1 MATLKQL
8 LEYAEQTFAGTTAV
22 KSLRKIIIG
31 LQANIDAGGGGGGQ
45 AQIQFKDEGS
55 NLGTTGTVTSLDFV
69 GANVTAAR
77 AGNAVTV
84 TVAGGSQKAA
94 IQAGFYEPQ
103 GQALVAGASVEIP
116 LRHAITLSTADSWQV
131 NGDQTGSVVLDVE
144 LATAAGYP
152 TFTNIAASAKP
163 TLSSA
168 RRATGAMTGWT
179 TSAAAGD
186 TIRISINTVSTL
198 EKVAVSI
205 PCTVT

>member
-8 LEYAEQTFAGTTAV
+8 LEYAEQTFAGTTAIR
-22 KSLRKIIIG
+22 SLRKIIAG
-31 LQANIDAGGGGGGQ
+31 LQENIDAGGGGGG
-45 AQIQFKDEGS
+45 GP
-55 NLGTTGTVTSLDFV
+55 
-69 GANVTAAR
+69 
-77 AGNAVTV
+77 
-84 TVAGGSQKAA
+84 QKAL

-116 LRHAITLSTADSWQV
+116 LRHAITLNTTDSWQV